1 MIASLFHRIRIIII
15 AVSLWAII
23 PSMVHPFYIGITEI
37 EYKPKSKLI
46 QVSIKLF
53 LDDVMS
59 EINAKSSVKF
69 HPEKKNS
76 SENNRLLSEFVG
88 NDFSIKTAV
97 DQKKLSQS
105 KKIPL
110 TFIGWELEEGAIWM
124 YWESNSALQKYVA
137 VENTLLCTIIN
148 QQIHIIKI
156 IRPNAVKSE
165 RISCSAPNCLF
176 Y

>member
-1 MIASLFHRIRIIII
+1 MIASFFHRIKIIII
-15 AVSLWAII
+15 AASLWAII

-37 EYKPKSKLI
+37 EYKPKSKVI

-69 HPEKKNS
+69 NPEKKNS
-76 SENNRLLSEFVG
+76 TDNNRLLAEFVNAG
-88 NDFSIKTAV
+88 FCIKTAN
-97 DQKKLSQS
+97 DPKKLSQA
-105 KKIPL
+105 KKIPM

-124 YWESNSALQKYVA
+124 YWESGNALQKFVS
-137 VENTLLCTIIN
+137 VENKLLCASVN

-156 IRPNAVKSE
+156 TRPGSVKTE
-165 RISCSAPNCLF
+165 RISCSAPNCIL
-176 Y
+176 